1 MKIRVT
7 TPSRLHFGLIDL
19 NGQIGRI
26 DGGLGVALNRP
37 NVIVDAQDNHNNEN
51 KLEGF
56 DPQGHPSNE
65 ILELTKQIMKSINTT
80 NGISLR
86 INSQIPAH
94 VGLGSKT
101 QLSLAIAEALCL
113 LKNIR
118 KTPFELAQLTSR
130 AGTSRIGLTAFEQGG
145 FIVDGGHTFGKGKQK
160 ETYLPSSASK
170 APPAPVLYWDT
181 IPDDWCFVIIIP
193 KIKQGASGKEE
204 VNIFQNYC
212 PIPLNEVKTISHII
226 LMQILPALKSKEIDT
241 FGHGIYELQKIGF
254 KRVEIE
260 LQDKI
265 ISELIEFC
273 MKNGAS
279 GAGMSSFGPSTFA
292 LIKGFVNAQK
302 LQQKIE
308 TFMKNKC
315 ESDIF
320 VTIANNKGA
329 QIEIN

>member
-37 NVIVDAQDNHNNEN
+37 NVIVDAQNNQNHEN
-51 KLEGF
+51 KLEVINS
-56 DPQGHPSNE
+56 QGHSSTE
-65 ILELTKQIMKSINTT
+65 IIELTKEIIKSVNST

-101 QLSLAIAEALCL
+101 QLSLAIAEVLCRL
-113 LKNIR
+113 RNIQ
-118 KTPFELAQLTSR
+118 KTPCELAQLTSR

-181 IPDDWCFVIIIP
+181 IPDDWYFVIIIP
-193 KIKQGASGKEE
+193 KIKRGASGKEE
-204 VNIFQNYC
+204 V
-212 PIPLNEVKTISHII
+212 
-226 LMQILPALKSKEIDT
+226 
-241 FGHGIYELQKIGF
+241 
-254 KRVEIE
+254 
-260 LQDKI
+260 
-265 ISELIEFC
+265 
-273 MKNGAS
+273 
-279 GAGMSSFGPSTFA
+279 
-292 LIKGFVNAQK
+292 
-302 LQQKIE
+302 
-308 TFMKNKC
+308 
-315 ESDIF
+315 DIF
-320 VTIANNKGA
+320 FRWLFIFISDRIKRN
-329 QIEIN
+329 